1 MCTEMRTASEAKAT
15 VLILTK
21 WHQFSLFFFR
31 MSENTTTTTIMPKD
45 VIKSDIY
52 EGRHWWMFVVLSV
65 SLWVLCFVLV
75 LIPRIIVY
83 LCHRPQKRTNGSGK
97 SARTDQVLVEPSFYS
112 SIQNWAEDLISGN
125 TTSGRILVVFAFVC
139 SMVAFLLYLHGKFY
153 FFFLRRLDIFR
164 KFSWIMKS
172 YWSVALS
179 QLYFALPFP

>member
-1 MCTEMRTASEAKAT
+1 
-15 VLILTK
+15 
-21 WHQFSLFFFR
+21 
-31 MSENTTTTTIMPKD
+31 MPKD

-153 FFFLRRLDIFR
+153 FFFTKTRHFQKILLNHEKLLERGSLPTLFR
-164 KFSWIMKS
+164 PAIPIILFCKILKKGNLKFQM
-172 YWSVALS
+172 
-179 QLYFALPFP
+179 